1 MIARIRGKIVQ
12 QTKESVLVS
21 VQNICYEVFLPR
33 TVIER
38 LANAAEEQ
46 PEIEFIT
53 YHYVHTDQSRGI
65 PVIIGFLN
73 AFEKD
78 FFELF
83 ITVSGIGPK
92 AALRALDKPISQIAI
107 AINDGDMQFLRSL
120 PGIGPQRAR
129 QVIAQLQGKMARFG
143 LINDAEEKKAAVG
156 RDVPHEL
163 KEEALEV
170 LKKLQYRRAEAA
182 AMVEKALKENS
193 QLRTV
198 EEVLNEIYRQRRH
211 GTV

>member
-12 QTKESVLVS
+12 RTKESVLVD

-38 LANAAEEQ
+38 LENTVDEK
-46 PEIEFIT
+46 EIELIT

-92 AALRALDKPISQIAI
+92 AALRALDKPISQIAT
-107 AINDGDMQFLRSL
+107 AINDSDVQFLRSL

-129 QVIAQLQGKMARFG
+129 QIIAQLQGKIARFG
-143 LINDAEEKKAAVG
+143 LINDAAEKTTDAG
-156 RDVPHEL
+156 REIPHEL
-163 KEEALEV
+163 REEVLEV
-170 LKKLQYRRAEAA
+170 LKKLQYRRPEAL
-182 AMVEKALKENS
+182 AMVEKALKEND

-211 GTV
+211 GTI